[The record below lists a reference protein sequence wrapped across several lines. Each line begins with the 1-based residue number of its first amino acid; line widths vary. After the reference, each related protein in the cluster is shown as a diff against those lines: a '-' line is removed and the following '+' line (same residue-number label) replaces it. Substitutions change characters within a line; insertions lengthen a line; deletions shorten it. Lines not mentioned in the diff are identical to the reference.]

1 MTRLCSIC
9 RLGPLVVA
17 VVALTLV
24 SEVLAGSP
32 VLIGVN
38 VPEQQ
43 RIAVGQIDHSTW
55 DALLKKYVD
64 QSGLVN
70 YAAWKANSSD
80 MQSLDDYLNHLSA
93 ASFAGPPDRNASL
106 AFWINAY
113 NAVTIKGILREY
125 PTTSIR
131 NHTARVFGYN
141 IWKDLQLVVSG
152 KAYSLEQIEHEV
164 LRKMGEPRIH
174 FAIVCASIGCPRLLN
189 EAYVPDRLE
198 LQLAG
203 NAQAFFANL
212 RNFRYDP
219 TQRTMALS
227 SILDWFSEDFGRS
240 QAEQLRRIA
249 PYLPDELSRQLAES
263 GTARVSYLD
272 YDWDLNDQHG
282 GVGQAAR

>member
-1 MTRLCSIC
+1 MACAMGSQA
-9 RLGPLVVA
+9 G
-17 VVALTLV
+17 
-24 SEVLAGSP
+24 AGSP

-43 RIAVGQIDHSTW
+43 RIAVGRIDHSTW

-64 QSGLVN
+64 QSGMVN

-80 MQSLDDYLNHLSA
+80 MQALDDYLNHLSA
-93 ASFAGPPDRNASL
+93 ASFTGPANQNASL

-113 NAVTIKGILREY
+113 NAVTVKGILREY

-152 KAYSLEQIEHEV
+152 KPYSLEQIEHEV

-189 EAYVPDRLE
+189 EAYVSEKLE
-198 LQLAG
+198 LQLAE
-203 NAQAFFANL
+203 NARAFFANP

-219 TQRTMALS
+219 TQHTIDLS
-227 SILDWFSEDFGRS
+227 SILDWFGEDFGRNLT
-240 QAEQLRRIA
+240 EQLRRIA
-249 PYLPDELSRQLAES
+249 PYLPDVPSQQLAES
-263 GTARVSYLD
+263 GAARVSYLD
-272 YDWDLNDQHG
+272 YDWNLNDQNSG
-282 GVGQAAR
+282 GRPASR

>member
-9 RLGPLVVA
+9 RLGPFVVA
-17 VVALTLV
+17 VVALTMV
-24 SEVLAGSP
+24 SEVVAGSP
-32 VLIGVN
+32 VLIGLN

-55 DALLKKYVD
+55 DALLKTYVD
-64 QSGLVN
+64 ESGLVN
-70 YAAWKANSSD
+70 YAAWKADSSD
-80 MQSLDDYLNHLSA
+80 MQALDGYLNHLSA
-93 ASFAGPPDRNASL
+93 ASFAGPPDRNANL

-152 KAYSLEQIEHEV
+152 KPYSLEQIEHEV

-189 EAYVPDRLE
+189 EAYVPARLE
-198 LQLAG
+198 LQLTG

-219 TQRTMALS
+219 TQRTIALS
-227 SILDWFSEDFGRS
+227 SILDWFGEDFGRN

-249 PYLPDELSRQLAES
+249 PYLPDEPSRQLAES

-272 YDWDLNDQHG
+272 YDWNLNDQHG
-282 GVGQAAR
+282 GGRPASR

>member
-1 MTRLCSIC
+1 M
-9 RLGPLVVA
+9 
-17 VVALTLV
+17 V
-24 SEVLAGSP
+24 SEVLAGAP

-43 RIAVGQIDHSTW
+43 RIAVGQVDHSTW

-64 QSGLVN
+64 QSGLVD
-70 YAAWKANSSD
+70 YAGWKANSSD
-80 MQSLDDYLNHLSA
+80 MQALDGYLNHLSA
-93 ASFAGPPDRNASL
+93 ASFTGPPDKNASL

-113 NAVTIKGILREY
+113 NAITIKGILREY

-152 KAYSLEQIEHEV
+152 KPYSLEQMEHEV

-189 EAYVPDRLE
+189 EAYMPDKLE
-198 LQLAG
+198 PQLAG
-203 NAQAFFANL
+203 NAQAFFANV

-219 TQRTMALS
+219 TQRTIAIS
-227 SILDWFSEDFGRS
+227 SILDWFGEDFGAN
-240 QAEQLRRIA
+240 QVEQLRRIA
-249 PYLPDELSRQLAES
+249 PYLPDEPSRKLAES
-263 GTARVSYLD
+263 GAVRVSYLE
-272 YDWDLNDQHG
+272 YDWNLNDQRG
-282 GVGQAAR
+282 GGRPASR